1 MNFGVIRQEIEKLPD
16 KAGSARE
23 LIETIARE
31 LVRTVVKRAQ
41 VRQWILTFSRTTSH
55 GKEMVQGDGD
65 CTGDDDEALLVLDDE
80 VSDDD
85 LADAIA
91 M

>member
-55 GKEMVQGDGD
+55 GKEMVIVQVMMMRR
-65 CTGDDDEALLVLDDE
+65 CWYLMTRSVMMILQTP
-80 VSDDD
+80 
-85 LADAIA
+85 
-91 M
+91 

>member
-1 MNFGVIRQEIEKLPD
+1 MNFGVIRQEIKKLPD

-55 GKEMVQGDGD
+55 GKEMVIVQVMMMRR
-65 CTGDDDEALLVLDDE
+65 CWYLMTRSVMMILQTP
-80 VSDDD
+80 
-85 LADAIA
+85 
-91 M
+91 

>member
-23 LIETIARE
+23 LIETIVRE

-55 GKEMVQGDGD
+55 GKEMVIVQVMMMRR
-65 CTGDDDEALLVLDDE
+65 CWYLMTRSVMMILQTP
-80 VSDDD
+80 
-85 LADAIA
+85 
-91 M
+91 

>member
-16 KAGSARE
+16 RAGSARE

-55 GKEMVQGDGD
+55 GKEMVIVQVMMMRR
-65 CTGDDDEALLVLDDE
+65 CWYLMTRSVMMILQTP
-80 VSDDD
+80 
-85 LADAIA
+85 
-91 M
+91 

>member
-31 LVRTVVKRAQ
+31 LVKTVVKRAQ

-55 GKEMVQGDGD
+55 GKEMVIVQVMMMRR
-65 CTGDDDEALLVLDDE
+65 CWYLMTRSVMMILQTP
-80 VSDDD
+80 
-85 LADAIA
+85 
-91 M
+91 